1 MMGTFADRLQVD
13 EVQSDDAREER
24 VRSRRRRK
32 RWKGGCAFA
41 SEDAAPTTSPPPN
54 SNSVMTTDLTPSE
67 GARLHARNLW
77 PRSVAPSLAAA
88 LSLLLLLCAAGRL
101 PGAAGLRC
109 YVCGGHSGRACL
121 PILDPEGD
129 LNGNREEDDDDG
141 SFLWFGS
148 RNSPYVR
155 RPTPPPDERA
165 NRQWEECNDLINHKG
180 CMKQVVNNGESVRQ
194 LVGAVVNHE

>member
-1 MMGTFADRLQVD
+1 MGTFADRLQVD
-13 EVQSDDAREER
+13 DVQSNDAREER
-24 VRSRRRRK
+24 IRSRRRRK
-32 RWKGGCAFA
+32 RWKGSSALAAEG
-41 SEDAAPTTSPPPN
+41 AAPTTSPPPPN
-54 SNSVMTTDLTPSE
+54 SISVMTSDLTPPES
-67 GARLHARNLW
+67 ARLHARNLW
-77 PRSVAPSLAAA
+77 PRSVAPSLAA
-88 LSLLLLLCAAGRL
+88 LSLLLLLCAAAGRL

-109 YVCGGHSGRACL
+109 YVCGGHSGKACL

-129 LNGNREEDDDDG
+129 LNGNREEDDDD

-180 CMKQVVNNGESVRQ
+180 CMKQVVNNGESVVSQ
-194 LVGAVVNHE
+194 CSGES

>member
-1 MMGTFADRLQVD
+1 
-13 EVQSDDAREER
+13 
-24 VRSRRRRK
+24 
-32 RWKGGCAFA
+32 
-41 SEDAAPTTSPPPN
+41 
-54 SNSVMTTDLTPSE
+54 MTTDLTPSE

-77 PRSVAPSLAAA
+77 PRSVAPSLAAAA

-180 CMKQVVNNGESVRQ
+180 CMKQVVNNGES
-194 LVGAVVNHE
+194 AS

>member
-1 MMGTFADRLQVD
+1 MSTFADRLQMA

-32 RWKGGCAFA
+32 RWKGSSSLAA
-41 SEDAAPTTSPPPN
+41 VDAAPILPPPN
-54 SNSVMTTDLTPSE
+54 STSAMTTDLTPSE
-67 GARLHARNLW
+67 SARIHARNLW
-77 PRSVAPSLAAA
+77 PRSVAPSLAA

-129 LNGNREEDDDDG
+129 LNGNREEEDD

-180 CMKQVVNNGESVRQ
+180 CMKQVVNNGESSVS
-194 LVGAVVNHE
+194 GES

>member
-1 MMGTFADRLQVD
+1 MD
-13 EVQSDDAREER
+13 EVTNDDEREER

-32 RWKGGCAFA
+32 RWKKNSDFA
-41 SEDAAPTTSPPPN
+41 VDNTALSPPPN
-54 SNSVMTTDLTPSE
+54 HSSSVAATTGLNLSE
-67 GARLHARNLW
+67 SVKLHARNLW
-77 PRSVAPSLAAA
+77 PKSLAPLAA
-88 LSLLLLLCAAGRL
+88 LSFLLLLCAGRL

-109 YVCGGHSGRACL
+109 YVCGGHSGKACL

-129 LNGNREEDDDDG
+129 LNGNKEDEDDG
-141 SFLWFGS
+141 GFFIFGS

-180 CMKQVVNNGESVRQ
+180 CMKQVVNNGE
-194 LVGAVVNHE
+194 

>member
-32 RWKGGCAFA
+32 RWKGSSAFA
-41 SEDAAPTTSPPPN
+41 SEDAAPILPPPPN

-67 GARLHARNLW
+67 GARLPARNLW

-180 CMKQVVNNGESVRQ
+180 CMKQVVNNGE
-194 LVGAVVNHE
+194 

>member
-1 MMGTFADRLQVD
+1 
-13 EVQSDDAREER
+13 
-24 VRSRRRRK
+24 
-32 RWKGGCAFA
+32 
-41 SEDAAPTTSPPPN
+41 
-54 SNSVMTTDLTPSE
+54 MTTDLTPSE
-67 GARLHARNLW
+67 SARPHPRNLW
-77 PRSVAPSLAAA
+77 PRSVAPSLAAAA

-180 CMKQVVNNGESVRQ
+180 CMKQVVNNGESVS
-194 LVGAVVNHE
+194 GES

>member
-1 MMGTFADRLQVD
+1 MGTFADRLQMA

-32 RWKGGCAFA
+32 RWKGSSSLAA
-41 SEDAAPTTSPPPN
+41 VDAAPILPPPS
-54 SNSVMTTDLTPSE
+54 SNSVMTADLTPSE
-67 GARLHARNLW
+67 SARIHARNLW
-77 PRSVAPSLAAA
+77 PRSVAPSLAA

-129 LNGNREEDDDDG
+129 LNGNREEEDD

-180 CMKQVVNNGESVRQ
+180 CMKQVVNNGESSVS
-194 LVGAVVNHE
+194 GES